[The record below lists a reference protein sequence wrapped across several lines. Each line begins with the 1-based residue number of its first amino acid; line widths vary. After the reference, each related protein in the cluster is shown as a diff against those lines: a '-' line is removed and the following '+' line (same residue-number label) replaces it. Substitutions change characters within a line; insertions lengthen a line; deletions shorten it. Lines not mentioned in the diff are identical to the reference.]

1 MNNMNNVKA
10 VVLLSGGLDS
20 TTLLYYAV
28 KEHGNDNIFALTT
41 NYGQRHSIE
50 IEKAKIS
57 CKKLG
62 VKHKILDISFL
73 SEIVKNVS
81 ALSNSGD
88 VKMPDIN
95 EILGD
100 PQPPTYVPF
109 RNLILHSIAL
119 SFAESNSCEVVY
131 LGIQVHDLY
140 SYWDTTPEFVEA
152 VNKVAQL
159 NRHHY
164 IVMKAPFVSLEK
176 AEEIKFGLKLGV
188 PYEDTWTCY
197 TGPNEKGEACGTCPS
212 CAERK
217 GAFKKLGIVDPI
229 PYKN

>member
-1 MNNMNNVKA
+1 MNKVKS

-28 KEHGNDNIFALTT
+28 QQHGKDNVFALTT
-41 NYGQRHSIE
+41 NYGQRQSIE

-57 CKKLG
+57 CAKLG

-73 SEIVKNVS
+73 GDIVKDVS
-81 ALSNSGD
+81 ALSSSGD
-88 VKMPDIN
+88 VKLPNI
-95 EILGD
+95 EEVLGD

-119 SFAESNSCEVVY
+119 SFAESNGCQVVY
-131 LGIQVHDLY
+131 LGIQAHDLY
-140 SYWDTTPEFVEA
+140 SYWDTTPEFVSA
-152 VNKVAQL
+152 VNKVAEL
-159 NRHHY
+159 NRHHM
-164 IVMKAPFVSLEK
+164 ILMEAPFVTMEK
-176 AEEIKFGLKLGV
+176 AEEIKIGQELGV

-197 TGPNEKGEACGTCPS
+197 RGPNEKGEACGTCPS

-217 GAFKKLGIVDPI
+217 GAFKKLGLTDPI
-229 PYKN
+229 PYEN